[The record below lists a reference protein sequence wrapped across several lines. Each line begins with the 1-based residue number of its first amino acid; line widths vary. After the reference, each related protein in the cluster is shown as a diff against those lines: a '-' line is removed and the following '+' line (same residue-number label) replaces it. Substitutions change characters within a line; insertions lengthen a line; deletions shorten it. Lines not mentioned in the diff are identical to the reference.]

1 MALSTPLASPSSSNR
16 LKALPLRPLSNEAAV
31 TGASA
36 DLWLRDTVLKV
47 YLSELDYFL
56 GFAEWSTTGLKALL
70 TSNTGVKT
78 CLEKETSIAF
88 KIRHKLCPHAPDDYS
103 TVQRS

>member
-1 MALSTPLASPSSSNR
+1 MHTYNLGTWKMALSTPLASPSSSSR

-47 YLSELDYFL
+47 YLSELDYFFVL
-56 GFAEWSTTGLKALL
+56 RNGVLL
-70 TSNTGVKT
+70 
-78 CLEKETSIAF
+78 A
-88 KIRHKLCPHAPDDYS
+88 
-103 TVQRS
+103 